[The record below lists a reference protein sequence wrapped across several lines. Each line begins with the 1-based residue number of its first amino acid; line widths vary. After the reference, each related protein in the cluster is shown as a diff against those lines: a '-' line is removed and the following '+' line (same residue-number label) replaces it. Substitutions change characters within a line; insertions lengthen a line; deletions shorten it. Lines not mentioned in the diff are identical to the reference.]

1 MSCSY
6 VSFNFYSL
14 FMGLPSTERN
24 YKYIYILYM
33 SRRFTNN
40 RLFGSF
46 PEMNFKK
53 SEANYQ
59 SLCLTLFSEEIFV
72 LKGHILWYN
81 IWVHLHVYIH
91 TCIVIICRFLT
102 LNFLDFY

>member
-53 SEANYQ
+53 SEDNY
-59 SLCLTLFSEEIFV
+59 
-72 LKGHILWYN
+72 
-81 IWVHLHVYIH
+81 
-91 TCIVIICRFLT
+91 
-102 LNFLDFY
+102 